1 MGDLTGFQLDS
12 RYSRAI
18 LTCTDD
24 AHASSI
30 IAILIETVI
39 IGIFDFYNTISLINI
54 RYYSSE
60 KLLAMKIIVI
70 VSDVEYDLRF
80 VGDTN
85 TSVIGNTVKLSIF
98 IVLVNKT
105 NVDEMDDTQL
115 VLYYLSLISINCNLL
130 DTHAHTI

>member
-12 RYSRAI
+12 RHSRAI

-24 AHASSI
+24 AHPSSI
-30 IAILIETVI
+30 IAITMLVLIETVI

-85 TSVIGNTVKLSIF
+85 TSVIGNTV
-98 IVLVNKT
+98 N
-105 NVDEMDDTQL
+105 
-115 VLYYLSLISINCNLL
+115 
-130 DTHAHTI
+130 